1 MKMRFK
7 PALRSRLLATGVS
20 VAAFVTMVSGFIIE
34 SQAHSP
40 DQSVKL
46 SGENLPL
53 APEVLF
59 TQNPIPSVDTAAT
72 QSPTTGSSPTSIPSA
87 GVDAAPGAGTEPS
100 AKPAESVA
108 PVVNPSPSFTSGVQP
123 ANPSIPVPPD
133 VDQGSPEEPVLV
145 YTCMSPGGNM
155 REPMGTPSCP
165 TKWGYVLTLV

>member
-1 MKMRFK
+1 MKLRFK

-59 TQNPIPSVDTAAT
+59 TQNPIPSVDTVAT
-72 QSPTTGSSPTSIPSA
+72 QSPIASSSPFIPSV
-87 GVDAAPGAGTEPS
+87 GVDISPGADTEPS

-145 YTCMSPGGNM
+145 YTCMSPGGNT
-155 REPMGTPSCP
+155 REPIGTPSCP